1 MASMLCAL
9 SVVVLALGSIISAL
23 DLTMVAIASI
33 FVFFAVIEMG
43 SPYQFLIYG
52 VTSILSLLLLPDKYS
67 AFLYFIF
74 GGIYPILKRV
84 FEKLP
89 TALGWVLKALYFN
102 AVLAAMIFGAKYL
115 FGVDEEELTIV
126 LFVMGNAAFFLYDLA
141 MTKLITLYLA
151 VLRKKLR
158 IEKYFKK

>member
-52 VTSILSLLLLPDKYS
+52 VTSLLSLLLLPDKYS

-89 TALGWVLKALYFN
+89 TVLGWVLKILYFN

-115 FGVDEEELTIV
+115 FGVDEEKLTAV
-126 LFVMGNAAFFLYDLA
+126 LFVMGNAAFFLYDIA

>member
-9 SVVVLALGSIISAL
+9 SVVVLALGSVISAL

-33 FVFFAVIEMG
+33 FVFFAVIELG

-52 VTSILSLLLLPDKYS
+52 VTSLLSLLLLPDKYS

-74 GGIYPILKRV
+74 GGVYPILKRI
-84 FEKLP
+84 FERLKP
-89 TALGWVLKALYFN
+89 ILGWTLKALYFN

-115 FGVDEEELTIV
+115 FGVDEEELTAA
-126 LFVMGNAAFFLYDLA
+126 LFVMGNAAFFLYDIA
-141 MTKLITLYLA
+141 MTKLVTLYLRM
-151 VLRKKLR
+151 LRKKLR